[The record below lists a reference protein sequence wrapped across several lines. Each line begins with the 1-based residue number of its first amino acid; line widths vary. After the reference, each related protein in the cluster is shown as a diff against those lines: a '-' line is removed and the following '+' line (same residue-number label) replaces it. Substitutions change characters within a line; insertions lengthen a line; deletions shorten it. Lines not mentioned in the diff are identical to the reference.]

1 MRVFFNAIFVQIFLS
16 LYILWRGC
24 QAVPNKIYLRIG
36 LISFFLVEILLYF
49 TGFLFSKHLSLEA
62 LHYVALTG
70 TCWMVFVIYTSAL
83 LIPFDILRFFTK
95 GKRLLG
101 KVDISK
107 PKIRSTYYWTVI
119 CLVVLVLA
127 WGNYRFKNPIVKE
140 INIEVANKKTSL
152 DSLKI
157 VVAADLHVGFLI
169 QKDRLQQYVD
179 LIMEQKPDLIL
190 LVGDMIDFDIKS
202 VISQN
207 MKEEFNQLK
216 ALYGVFMSTGNHEY
230 IGLGD
235 ERAFEKVEW
244 LVDSIHPVLLRD
256 TVALV
261 EDKFYVV
268 GREDDMYKFRN
279 GLDSIMMNVDTTMPV
294 ILLNH
299 EPSNIHESADYD
311 IDIAFYGHTH
321 NGQIFPANILLKFL
335 WELPYG
341 YRQIENSHVYVT
353 SGLGLAGP
361 QFRIGTVSEI
371 VVVNVKFK
379 K

>member
-1 MRVFFNAIFVQIFLS
+1 MRVFFNAIIVQVFLS
-16 LYILWRGC
+16 IYILWRGC
-24 QAVPNKIYLRIG
+24 QAVPRKAIYRIA
-36 LISFFLVEILLYF
+36 LISFFATEILIYF
-49 TGFLFSKHLSLEA
+49 IGFLFAKHLSFEIT
-62 LHYVALTG
+62 HYVAWIG
-70 TCWMVFVIYTSAL
+70 TCWMIFVIYTSGF
-83 LIPFDILRFFTK
+83 LIPYDILRFFTK
-95 GKRLLG
+95 QKKLLG
-101 KVDISK
+101 KLNISDK
-107 PKIRSTYYWTVI
+107 RTRTAYYWLVI
-119 CLVVLVLA
+119 CIVVGVMS
-127 WGNYRFKNPIVKE
+127 WGNYRFKNPVVTE
-140 INIEVANKKTSL
+140 VNIEITDKQTSL

-190 LVGDMIDFDIKS
+190 LVGDIIDFDIHS

-207 MKEEFNQLK
+207 MKEEFNQLE
-216 ALYGVFMSTGNHEY
+216 APYGVFMSTGNHEY
-230 IGLGD
+230 IGLAE
-235 ERAFEKVEW
+235 ERPFEKVEW
-244 LVDSIHPVLLRD
+244 LRDSINPTLLRD

-268 GREDDMYKFRN
+268 GREDDNYLFRRRF
-279 GLDSIMMNVDTTMPV
+279 DSIMMDVDTTLPV

-299 EPSNIHESADYD
+299 EPSNIHEGAENN
-311 IDIAFYGHTH
+311 IDLAFYGHTH

-341 YRQIENSHVYVT
+341 YRKIENSHVYVT